1 MTFLTWLFP
10 KVDSD
15 TITYSSEEIKIF
27 SSTLVIGTWVIV
39 FGIGG
44 IISLV
49 IWAYGLAPKLEA
61 NPAATFSVI
70 LGADLLISAAA
81 AAAGALLGFIFAIP
95 RTLDPAGQAAVA
107 NAVTSSKA
115 ASSAMAAN
123 TNLER
128 ISDWLTTLLIGAALV
143 QIKDIAR
150 WVAEL
155 GNTLFKGAPI
165 TNETLVPVIAVYYFV
180 LGFLGVYLIT
190 RLYLTFAFRQTM
202 SMLAASLTDLT
213 DALPTNINHEAIDAN
228 AMSETD
234 DPQENLE
241 RARAIAKRISTG
253 QAPGAA
259 SANSTD
265 IKKAVQKAAADPNI
279 IWSAASR
286 EVMCV
291 KGVAR

>member
-1 MTFLTWLFP
+1 MTFPTWLFP

-15 TITYSSEEIKIF
+15 NITYSSEEIKIF
-27 SSTLVIGTWVIV
+27 SSTFVIGTWVIV

-95 RTLDPAGQAAVA
+95 RTLDPASQAAVA

-165 TNETLVPVIAVYYFV
+165 TNETLVPVIVVYYFV

-202 SMLAASLTDLT
+202 SMFAASSSSRPSLTDT
-213 DALPTNINHEAIDAN
+213 DALPTDINHEAIDAN

-234 DPQENLE
+234 DPQEKP
-241 RARAIAKRISTG
+241 RTRVGYR
-253 QAPGAA
+253 
-259 SANSTD
+259 
-265 IKKAVQKAAADPNI
+265 
-279 IWSAASR
+279 
-286 EVMCV
+286 
-291 KGVAR
+291 